1 MKCARVL
8 LLSGL
13 IGGVGACAPVETLVR
28 HDETAQPAAVLDGEG
43 VLAVAPP
50 VILSDV
56 PGAVEEDAFAEQMI
70 VGHVHLSG
78 GYIELETDRGI
89 QYRSKNVELGAE
101 EGMRAQVKRW
111 LGEVIREIVTER
123 VDGRARFLERFDPA
137 ALPAPRRRYA
147 RGSGPLDMR
156 DNQNLP
162 RYALEAVPLTE
173 KARAALPPLDG
184 ARWLLVPVVVYYY
197 SHNGGWFIGQTL
209 GTGGGA
215 RGRIFWVVYDLESG
229 RPVDSGEVE
238 ARRVEKYV
246 FSPNS
251 AQIEDYL
258 ISIEE
263 ALARELAAHLL
274 R

>member
-1 MKCARVL
+1 MMRSPVL
-8 LLSGL
+8 FLSSLLGL
-13 IGGVGACAPVETLVR
+13 GVGCAPVDTLVR
-28 HDETAQPAAVLDGEG
+28 RAEDRRLEQVLEG
-43 VLAVAPP
+43 KEDIAVAPP
-50 VILSDV
+50 ILLSDV
-56 PGAVEEDAFAEQMI
+56 PGAVEKDAFAEQMI
-70 VGHVHLSG
+70 VAHVHLSG
-78 GYIELETDRGI
+78 GYIELETERGI

-101 EGMRAQVKRW
+101 EAMRAQVQRW
-111 LGEVIREIVTER
+111 LQPVVRRIVEAR
-123 VDGRARFLERFDPA
+123 VGTRARFLSEFDPA

-162 RYALEAVPLTE
+162 RYALEAVPLTDA
-173 KARAALPPLDG
+173 ARSHLPALEG

-215 RGRIFWVVYDLESG
+215 RGRIFWVVYDLKSG
-229 RPVDSGEVE
+229 NPVDFGEVE

-258 ISIEE
+258 LSIEE
-263 ALARELAAHLL
+263 ALAAALERNLL